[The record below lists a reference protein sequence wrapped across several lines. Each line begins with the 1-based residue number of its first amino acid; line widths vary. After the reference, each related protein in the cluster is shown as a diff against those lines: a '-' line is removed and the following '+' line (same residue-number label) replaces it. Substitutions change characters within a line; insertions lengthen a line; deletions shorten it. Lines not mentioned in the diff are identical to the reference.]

1 MCSPVDEWQDAAA
14 YMLYPVDTPENA
26 QVSWETWN
34 DKSADTN
41 KRMSVCDS
49 CVELLSHIVEN
60 ARRAL
65 EARGRQSILARST
78 QHLDRVRK

>member
-1 MCSPVDEWQDAAA
+1 
-14 YMLYPVDTPENA
+14 MLYPVDTPENA
-26 QVSWETWN
+26 QLSWDQWN
-34 DKSADTN
+34 DKSQDTN

-65 EARGRQSILARST
+65 EARGRQNIFARNPP
-78 QHLDRVRK
+78 LKDGNADRLLQTLNENNT